1 MASAKEIKAY
11 AAAHSVTNAEARKAL
26 IEQEANAPVVVPE
39 ETKLS
44 EAEASENT
52 RALAKSDDTIALGLV
67 VEKRSS
73 GKPGPGLPKI
83 KKNTPF
89 FRIDVTIEEIEAM
102 ASAAR
107 HSMPGITMDDIV
119 FIIGDG
125 LKEDAHLE
133 NGEHFAA
140 ILSAY
145 ITGTDV
151 ITQLKEGARDVNCKG
166 VIIRVISYK
175 DGYIIRPADY
185 IRSYAAVDQTFAKM
199 KIQKSSPV

>member
-26 IEQEANAPVVVPE
+26 IAQEAVVPTVVPE
-39 ETKLS
+39 ETKIS

-52 RALAKSDDTIALGLV
+52 RAMAKSDDTIALGLV

-73 GKPGPGLPKI
+73 GKPGPRLPKI

-89 FRIDVTIEEIEAM
+89 FRVDVTITEIEAM
-102 ASAAR
+102 ASTAR

-119 FIIGDG
+119 YIIGDG
-125 LKEDAHLE
+125 LKDDAHLE
-133 NGEHFAA
+133 NGEQFAA

-151 ITQLKEGARDVNCKG
+151 ITQLKERAADVNCKG
-166 VIIRVISYK
+166 VIIRVIPHK
-175 DGYIIRPADY
+175 DGYVIRPADY
-185 IRSYAAVDQTFAKM
+185 IRSYKDVDQTFAKM
-199 KIQKSSPV
+199 KVQKSS